1 MTSERDFDRIARAWL
16 DLGPNE
22 APDRAVAAVL
32 QAVETTPQV
41 RRPIR
46 WPTWRPTTMTR
57 ITLLAVLA
65 GTIAIA
71 IGGLVLVGGQDGPA
85 PQPAPSTAP
94 SPAAPTTKPLP
105 EAIWGGWTA
114 ASRGTEIE
122 DPDTTTILFGPSSL
136 DQWNPG
142 FGLERQ
148 GRPRLLGSTVVEET
162 PGVLRITLNTPALVS
177 CEMRDVGRYR
187 WSLSGDGQWLTLE
200 AIEDACPARSAI
212 VTGTWQHNL
221 GYSNEGGP
229 GVAVNF
235 APYVA
240 FTLPVERWNGNQ
252 FGETDTL
259 VLDNGDGS
267 ADLRIWKDPDG
278 FVDACDRDAGR
289 LDLDPGTDAFLAYL
303 RDGRQFSV
311 IDETELTVDGR
322 RAVEVEIRLGDAI
335 EGPCAPL
342 DGNESDRRGILL
354 WASHAAQG
362 TFWNGV
368 AGDQW
373 SLVVTEVDGA
383 TFLMEIVRQ
392 DGSSWPVDRS
402 VVDSIRFVTELP
414 TPPAS

>member
-1 MTSERDFDRIARAWL
+1 
-16 DLGPNE
+16 
-22 APDRAVAAVL
+22 
-32 QAVETTPQV
+32 
-41 RRPIR
+41 
-46 WPTWRPTTMTR
+46 MTR
-57 ITLLAVLA
+57 FSLLAVLA
-65 GTIAIA
+65 GTIAVIA
-71 IGGLVLVGGQDGPA
+71 GGLVLVGGQDGPA

-94 SPAAPTTKPLP
+94 SPTAAATTGPLP

-136 DQWNPG
+136 DEHSRG

-148 GRPRLLGSTVVEET
+148 RSPRLLPSTVIEES
-162 PGVLRITLNTPALVS
+162 PGVLRLTLNSPGLVS
-177 CEMRDVGRYR
+177 CEMRDAGTYR
-187 WSLSGDGQWLTLE
+187 WSLSEDGQWLTLE
-200 AIEDACPARSAI
+200 PIEDACPDRSAI
-212 VTGTWQHNL
+212 VAGTWQHNL

-229 GVAVNF
+229 GIAVNF

-240 FTLPVERWNGNQ
+240 FTLPVEQWTGNQ

-259 VLDNGDGS
+259 VLDNGDGT

-278 FVDACDRDAGR
+278 FVDACDREAGR
-289 LDLDPGTDAFLAYL
+289 LDLDPGIDAFLAYL

-311 IDETELTVDGR
+311 IEETELTVDGR

-354 WASHAAQG
+354 WAPHADQG
-362 TFWNGV
+362 AFWNGV

-383 TFLMEIVRQ
+383 TFLMEVVRQ
-392 DGSSWPVDRS
+392 DGTTWPVDRD
-402 VVDSIRFVTELP
+402 VLESIRFLDALP
-414 TPPAS
+414 TAPAS